1 MADFV
6 QNTNV
11 KSAVRSVYRLCIDRL
26 RQVIWWSEKRVSPFS
41 SCRRESD
48 QLRNDI
54 NEKIAGAHP
63 PRWAFIS
70 ATFRSGWW

>member
-1 MADFV
+1 MADFA

-11 KSAVRSVYRLCIDRL
+11 KSAVRSVYRLCIDVLVRL
-26 RQVIWWSEKRVSPFS
+26 FGGQKKEFHLFPPAA
-41 SCRRESD
+41 RESD

-54 NEKIAGAHP
+54 NEKIAGAHS

-70 ATFRSGWW
+70 ATFRSGWR